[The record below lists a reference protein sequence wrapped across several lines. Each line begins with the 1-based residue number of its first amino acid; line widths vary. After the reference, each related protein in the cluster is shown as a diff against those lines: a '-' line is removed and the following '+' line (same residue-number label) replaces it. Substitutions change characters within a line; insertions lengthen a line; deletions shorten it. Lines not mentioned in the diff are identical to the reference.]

1 VVNLKNYPPQSGN
14 FIGIDNNFYN
24 IVDKTNSSLKM
35 SLIGDAEGSFVGDA
49 FGRLRV
55 SDPRTI
61 NDYKFAYIDGTDFTT
76 SVEGSG
82 NISYDFNLAESVLSI
97 GETSGV
103 AIQQTK
109 MYHNYMP
116 GKSQLIFASFCFGAA
131 VEGVTKRVG
140 YFGTRN
146 GLYLRQNGDGTLT
159 FVIRSDTSGT
169 VEETEYNQTD
179 WSGEDVGWFDATKT
193 QILFIDFEWLGVGR
207 VRFGFNKDGRNIVAG
222 EIYHANNLDRVY
234 MRTAN
239 LPVRYEISGTGPA
252 SIKQICSTVVSEGG
266 YFEVGRQ
273 FSAITP
279 TAKTVTTAGFIP
291 ILAIRLKNSF
301 NGFENRVY
309 ARYATVDLLASSNN
323 VVFEVVKLPSA
334 AGLSTAAWTSAGSIS
349 AMEYD
354 ISATT
359 YSTSS
364 IEFIDTGLVPAGGAG
379 AGIPSPGT
387 AILTNELQL
396 RKNFIAQNFDSTDS
410 EVFAV
415 IAKSFGGNATVVAS
429 ITWKEVY

>member
-1 VVNLKNYPPQSGN
+1 M
-14 FIGIDNNFYN
+14 IDTNNQRID
-24 IVDKTNSSLKM
+24 IVDSTNQAIKVAVV
-35 SLIGDAEGSFVGDA
+35 GDAQGSFAGDA
-49 FGRLRV
+49 FGRLRI

-61 NDYKFAYIDGTDFTT
+61 NDYKFAYIDGTDFTVNT
-76 SVEGSG
+76 QGSG
-82 NISYDFNLAESVLSI
+82 TVSYDFNRAESVLSI
-97 GETSGV
+97 GSSAGT
-103 AIQQTK
+103 ATQQTK

-116 GKSQLIFASFCFGAA
+116 GKSQLIFASFCFGPA
-131 VEGVTKRVG
+131 VVGATKRVG
-140 YFGTRN
+140 YFGSQN

-159 FVIRSDTSGT
+159 FVVRSDTSGT
-169 VEETEYNQTD
+169 VEETEYDQAD
-179 WSGEDVGWFDATKT
+179 WNGEDVSWFDATKT

-239 LPVRYEISGTGPA
+239 LPVRYEISGAGTA

-273 FSAITP
+273 FSATTP
-279 TAKTVTTAGFIP
+279 TAKTVTTASLTP

-309 ARYATVDLLASSNN
+309 TRYVTIDLLATSNN

-334 AGLSTAAWTSAGSIS
+334 SALSTASWVSAGNIS
-349 AMEYD
+349 AVEYD

-364 IEFIDTGLVPAGGAG
+364 VEFIDSGLVPAGGQGTGNQA
-379 AGIPSPGT
+379 PGT

-410 EVFAV
+410 EVFV
-415 IAKSFGGNATVVAS
+415 VLAKSFNGNATVIS
-429 ITWKEVY
+429 NITWKEVY

>member
-1 VVNLKNYPPQSGN
+1 VC
-14 FIGIDNNFYN
+14 
-24 IVDKTNSSLKM
+24 SSDL
-35 SLIGDAEGSFVGDA
+35 
-49 FGRLRV
+49 
-55 SDPRTI
+55 
-61 NDYKFAYIDGTDFTT
+61 
-76 SVEGSG
+76 
-82 NISYDFNLAESVLSI
+82 
-97 GETSGV
+97 
-103 AIQQTK
+103 
-109 MYHNYMP
+109 
-116 GKSQLIFASFCFGAA
+116 
-131 VEGVTKRVG
+131 
-140 YFGTRN
+140 
-146 GLYLRQNGDGTLT
+146 
-159 FVIRSDTSGT
+159 
-169 VEETEYNQTD
+169 
-179 WSGEDVGWFDATKT
+179 
-193 QILFIDFEWLGVGR
+193 
-207 VRFGFNKDGRNIVAG
+207 
-222 EIYHANNLDRVY
+222 
-234 MRTAN
+234 
-239 LPVRYEISGTGPA
+239 A

-273 FSAITP
+273 FSVITP

-334 AGLSTAAWTSAGSIS
+334 AGLSTPAWTSAGSIS
-349 AMEYD
+349 AIEYD

-364 IEFIDTGLVPAGGAG
+364 VEFIDTGLVSAGGQGTGNQA
-379 AGIPSPGT
+379 PGT

-396 RKNFIAQNFDSTDS
+396 RKNFIAQNFNSTDS